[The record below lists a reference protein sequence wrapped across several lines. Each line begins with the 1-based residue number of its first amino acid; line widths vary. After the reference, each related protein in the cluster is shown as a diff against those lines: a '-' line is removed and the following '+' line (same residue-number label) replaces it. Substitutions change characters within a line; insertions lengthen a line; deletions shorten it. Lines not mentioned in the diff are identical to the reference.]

1 MKHNKP
7 VQTAPRRFWNWAKD
21 EDTGTRTLYLD
32 GVIAEESWFD
42 DDVTPAAF
50 KAELMAS
57 DGDITIW
64 LNSPGGDCV
73 AASQIYAMLMDY
85 KGAVTVKID
94 GIAASAASVIAMAGT
109 SVLMAPTALM
119 MVHNPLTVAIGD
131 SEEMQ
136 KAIDMLNEVKESIMN
151 AYEIKSGLSRHKI
164 SQLMD
169 AETWMNAKEAVKLGF
184 ADEILFK
191 AGEEP
196 ASDDEADTEMLFS
209 RKAVT
214 DSLLSRLIPK
224 KKPEANK
231 HMVPVTDLEK
241 RLSLLTH

>member
-1 MKHNKP
+1 M
-7 VQTAPRRFWNWAKD
+7 RRAID
-21 EDTGTRTLYLD
+21 EYLD
-32 GVIAEESWFD
+32 LETTAENIDMINGVIRQELSGQL
-42 DDVTPAAF
+42 
-50 KAELMAS
+50 KALGNRLA
-57 DGDITIW
+57 GLINRLTI
-64 LNSPGGDCV
+64 
-73 AASQIYAMLMDY
+73 I
-85 KGAVTVKID
+85 
-94 GIAASAASVIAMAGT
+94 SAAGYYANIAIIADLIDQDRY
-109 SVLMAPTALM
+109 SSFEKIESAARKRALAFANQKNADALRTFM
-119 MVHNPLTVAIGD
+119 D
-131 SEEMQ
+131 DEEMQ

-184 ADEILFK
+184 ADEILFGD
-191 AGEEP
+191 GEKSVPE
-196 ASDDEADTEMLFS
+196 DTADAEMLFS

-241 RLSLLTH
+241 RLSLLAH